1 MGCDIHMFAEVKQKL
16 ANGKSEWKTVGRV
29 FKDEYHRPKEATT
42 MSVYGENK
50 LSESYEWNEKLTMH
64 PYSSRNYDV
73 FAMLA
78 DVRNGYGFAGVDTGE
93 GFIPISEPKGIPDD
107 ASDYYKLAVKE
118 YGEDGHSHSY
128 FTMEE
133 LDAYDWEQTT
143 VHRGWV
149 GLEEYKVFKEK
160 GRPNSWSGG
169 VSGGAVKHLTNKEM
183 DEVIAGTFVVEGNP
197 YTQVEWTTTYRDS
210 AQWFLK
216 DMEAV
221 RKLKKLKRVD
231 DVRVVFYFDN

>member
-1 MGCDIHMFAEVKQKL
+1 MFAEVKNKRH
-16 ANGKSEWKTVGRV
+16 AKGEWLTVGRV
-29 FKDEYHRPKEATT
+29 FKEQYHKPKEPTY
-42 MSVYGENK
+42 MSYYGDGK
-50 LSESYEWNEKLTMH
+50 TSEAYEWNEKLTMH

-73 FAMLA
+73 FAILA

-93 GFIPISEPKGIPDD
+93 GFIPIDKPKGVPDD
-107 ASDYYKLAVKE
+107 ASNYYKALVKE
-118 YGEDGHSHSY
+118 WDSDGHSHSY

-149 GLEEYKVFKEK
+149 DLEGYKVFKEN
-160 GRPNSWSGG
+160 GRPSSWSGG
-169 VSGGAVKHLTNKEM
+169 ISGRDIKHITNKEM
-183 DEVIAGTFVVEGNP
+183 DEVIAGTFVIEGTP

-221 RKLKKLKRVD
+221 RKLKKLKGVL
-231 DVRVVFYFDN
+231 DVRVVFFFDN